1 MIKKNSTISSNE
13 TSKNSKDKVIK
24 DNPVLEWLFDIVN
37 YFIFSAFAFVCVYPF
52 YYIFINTISNNKI
65 SEKGGIVWIPKG
77 LHLQNYIDAFKIPN
91 LGHAAFISI
100 SRTVIGTILTVFIAA
115 FLGYMFTR
123 ETLPNRRFWYRF
135 VIVTMYFNAGII
147 PWYLTMMN
155 LGLTNNFLGYI
166 LPTLVSP
173 FYIILTKTYVEAT
186 PKEIQ
191 EAAECDG
198 AGVLTIF
205 FKIMLPVCKPIL
217 STVAIFVAVGH
228 WNSFQD
234 TLLLM
239 TQEKYFTLQFI
250 LYRYLQS
257 SQSLMAIVNATSG
270 GGAAM
275 VANAQTQTSI
285 RMTVT
290 IIVALPIIMVYPF
303 FQKYLVKGIMIG
315 AVKG

>member
-1 MIKKNSTISSNE
+1 MKRKEKNLITNKGNKIKQRSLS
-13 TSKNSKDKVIK
+13 DR
-24 DNPVLEWLFDIVN
+24 LLDIIN
-37 YFIFSAFAFVCVYPF
+37 YTVFSLFAFVCVYPF

-65 SEKGGIVWIPKG
+65 SEQGGVIWYPKG
-77 LHLQNYIDAFKIPN
+77 VHLQNYIDAFKIPG
-91 LGHAAFISI
+91 LGQATFISV
-100 SRTVIGTILTVFIAA
+100 SRTVLGTALTVFVAV

-123 ETLPNRRFWYRF
+123 ETLFKRKFWYRF
-135 VIVTMYFNAGII
+135 VVVTMYFNAGII

-155 LGLTNNFLGYI
+155 LGLTNNFWGYI
-166 LPTLVSP
+166 LPAIVSP
-173 FYIILTKTYVEAT
+173 FYIILTKTYIEST

-191 EAAECDG
+191 EAADVDG

-205 FKIMLPVCKPIL
+205 FKIMLPICKPIL
-217 STVAIFVAVGH
+217 STIAIFSAVGH

-239 TQEKYFTLQFI
+239 TQEKYYTLQFI

-257 SQSLMAIVNATSG
+257 SQSLSSIVNATAGS
-270 GGAAM
+270 A
-275 VANAQTQTSI
+275 VLANIQTQTSI

-303 FQKYLVKGIMIG
+303 FQRFFVKGIMIG

>member
-1 MIKKNSTISSNE
+1 MRG
-13 TSKNSKDKVIK
+13 K
-24 DNPVLEWLFDIVN
+24 DNNIEANKRNKIKEHAISDRLLDIIN
-37 YFIFSAFAFVCVYPF
+37 YIVFSLFAFVCVYPF

-65 SEKGGIVWIPKG
+65 SEQGGVIWYPKG
-77 LHLQNYIDAFKIPN
+77 IHLQNYIDAFKIPG
-91 LGHAAFISI
+91 LGQAAFVSV
-100 SRTVIGTILTVFIAA
+100 SRTVIGTAATVFVAV

-123 ETLPNRRFWYRF
+123 ETLFKRKFWYRF
-135 VIVTMYFNAGII
+135 VVITMYFNAGII

-155 LGLTNNFLGYI
+155 LKLTNNFWGYI
-166 LPTLVSP
+166 LPLVVSP
-173 FYIILTKTYVEAT
+173 FYIILTKTYIEST

-191 EAAECDG
+191 EAADVDG

-205 FKIMLPVCKPIL
+205 YKIMLPICKPIL
-217 STVAIFVAVGH
+217 STIAIFSAVGH

-239 TQEKYFTLQFI
+239 TQEKYYTLQFI

-257 SQSLMAIVNATSG
+257 SQSLSSIINATAGSTV
-270 GGAAM
+270 
-275 VANAQTQTSI
+275 VANIQTQTSI

-303 FQKYLVKGIMIG
+303 FQRYFVKGIMIG

>member
-1 MIKKNSTISSNE
+1 MKRKEKNLITNKGNKIKQRSLS
-13 TSKNSKDKVIK
+13 DR
-24 DNPVLEWLFDIVN
+24 LLDIIN
-37 YFIFSAFAFVCVYPF
+37 YTVFSLFAFVCVYPF
-52 YYIFINTISNNKI
+52 YYIFINTISNNKL
-65 SEKGGIVWIPKG
+65 SEQGKVIWFPKG
-77 LHLQNYIDAFKIPN
+77 IHLQNYIDAFKIPG
-91 LGHAAFISI
+91 LGQATFISV
-100 SRTVIGTILTVFIAA
+100 SRTVLGTALTVFVAV

-123 ETLPNRRFWYRF
+123 ETMFKRRFWYRF
-135 VIVTMYFNAGII
+135 VVVTMYFNAGII

-155 LGLTNNFLGYI
+155 LGLTNNFWGYI
-166 LPTLVSP
+166 LPAIVSP
-173 FYIILTKTYVEAT
+173 FYIILTKTYIEST

-191 EAAECDG
+191 EAADVDG

-205 FKIMLPVCKPIL
+205 FKIMLPICKPIL
-217 STVAIFVAVGH
+217 STIAIFSAVGH

-239 TQEKYFTLQFI
+239 TQEKYYTLQFI

-257 SQSLMAIVNATSG
+257 SQSLSSIVNATAGS
-270 GGAAM
+270 A
-275 VANAQTQTSI
+275 VLANIQTQTSI

-303 FQKYLVKGIMIG
+303 FQRFFVKGIMIG

>member
-1 MIKKNSTISSNE
+1 MRG
-13 TSKNSKDKVIK
+13 K
-24 DNPVLEWLFDIVN
+24 DNNIEANKRNKIKEHAISDRLLDIIN
-37 YFIFSAFAFVCVYPF
+37 YIVFSLFAFVCVYPF

-65 SEKGGIVWIPKG
+65 SEQGGVIWYPKG
-77 LHLQNYIDAFKIPN
+77 IHLQNYIDAFKIPG
-91 LGHAAFISI
+91 LGQAAFVSI
-100 SRTVIGTILTVFIAA
+100 SRTVIGTAATVFVAV

-123 ETLPNRRFWYRF
+123 ETLFKRKFWYRF
-135 VIVTMYFNAGII
+135 VVITMYFNAGII

-155 LGLTNNFLGYI
+155 LKLTNNFWGYI
-166 LPTLVSP
+166 LPLVVSP
-173 FYIILTKTYVEAT
+173 FYIILTKTYIEST

-191 EAAECDG
+191 EAADVDG

-205 FKIMLPVCKPIL
+205 YKIMLPICKPIL
-217 STVAIFVAVGH
+217 STIAIFSAVGH

-239 TQEKYFTLQFI
+239 TQEKYYTLQFI

-257 SQSLMAIVNATSG
+257 SQSLSSIINATAGSTV
-270 GGAAM
+270 
-275 VANAQTQTSI
+275 VANIQTQTSI

-303 FQKYLVKGIMIG
+303 FQRYFVKGIMIG

>member
-1 MIKKNSTISSNE
+1 MKRKNSIIKSNNCNKI
-13 TSKNSKDKVIK
+13 KNHSLSDRLLDV
-24 DNPVLEWLFDIVN
+24 VN
-37 YFIFSAFAFVCVYPF
+37 YTVFSLFAFVCVYPF

-65 SEKGGIVWIPKG
+65 SESGGVIWYPKG
-77 LHLQNYIDAFKIPN
+77 IHLQNYIDAFKIPG
-91 LGHAAFISI
+91 LGQAAFISI
-100 SRTVIGTILTVFIAA
+100 SRTIIGTALTLIIAA

-123 ETLPNRRFWYRF
+123 ETMFKRRFWYRF
-135 VIVTMYFNAGII
+135 VVVTMYFNAGII

-173 FYIILTKTYVEAT
+173 FYIILTKTYIEST

-198 AGVLTIF
+198 AGILTMF
-205 FKIMLPVCKPIL
+205 YKIMLPICKPIL
-217 STVAIFVAVGH
+217 ATIAIFSAVGH

-239 TQEKYFTLQFI
+239 TQEKYYTLQFI
-250 LYRYLQS
+250 LYRYLKS
-257 SQSLMAIVNATSG
+257 SQSLSAIVNATAGSA
-270 GGAAM
+270 GAM
-275 VANAQTQTSI
+275 LANTQTQTSI

-290 IIVALPIIMVYPF
+290 IIVALPIMMIYPF
-303 FQKYLVKGIMIG
+303 FQRFFVKGIMIG

>member
-1 MIKKNSTISSNE
+1 MKKENQLISNKRNKIKKHSLS
-13 TSKNSKDKVIK
+13 DRLLDV
-24 DNPVLEWLFDIVN
+24 VN
-37 YFIFSAFAFVCVYPF
+37 YTVFSLFAFVCVYPF

-65 SEKGGIVWIPKG
+65 SEKGGVVWIPKG
-77 LHLQNYIDAFKIPN
+77 IHFQNYIDAFRIPG
-91 LGHAAFISI
+91 LGQAAMISI
-100 SRTVIGTILTVFIAA
+100 SRTVIGTALTVLVAI

-123 ETLPNRRFWYRF
+123 ENLFKRKIWYRF
-135 VIVTMYFNAGII
+135 VVITMYFNAGII

-166 LPTLVSP
+166 LPTMISP
-173 FYIILTKTYVEAT
+173 FYIILTKTYVEST

-191 EAAECDG
+191 EAADCDG
-198 AGVLTIF
+198 AGVLQIF
-205 FKIMLPVCKPIL
+205 FKIMLPICKPIL
-217 STVAIFVAVGH
+217 ATIAIFTAVGH

-239 TQEKYFTLQFI
+239 TQEKFYTLQFI

-257 SQSLMAIVNATSG
+257 SQSLSAIINATAGS
-270 GGAAM
+270 AEAIL
-275 VANAQTQTSI
+275 ANTQTQTSI

-290 IIVALPIIMVYPF
+290 IIVALPIMMIYPF
-303 FQKYLVKGIMIG
+303 FQRFFVKGIMIG

>member
-1 MIKKNSTISSNE
+1 MPSNKNN
-13 TSKNSKDKVIK
+13 KIK
-24 DNPVLEWLFDIVN
+24 DSSISDLLLDIVN
-37 YFIFSAFAFVCVYPF
+37 YFIFSVFAFVCVYPF

-65 SEKGGIVWIPKG
+65 SEKGGVVWFPKG
-77 LHLQNYIDAFKIPN
+77 IHIQNYIDVFKIPG
-91 LGHAAFISI
+91 LGQAALVSV
-100 SRTVIGTILTVFIAA
+100 SRTVIGTVLTVFIAA

-123 ETLPNRRFWYRF
+123 ETMHNRKFWYRF

-166 LPTLVSP
+166 LPSLVSP
-173 FYIILTKTYVEAT
+173 FYIILTKTYIEST

-198 AGVLTIF
+198 AGILTIF
-205 FKIMLPVCKPIL
+205 TKIMLPVCKPIL
-217 STVAIFVAVGH
+217 ATISIFTAVGH

-239 TQEKYFTLQFI
+239 TQEKYYTLQFI

-257 SQSLMAIVNATSG
+257 SQSLSAIVNATAGSG
-270 GGAAM
+270 SAM
-275 VANAQTQTSI
+275 LANSQTQTSI

-290 IIVALPIIMVYPF
+290 IIVALPIIMIYPF
-303 FQKYLVKGIMIG
+303 FQRFLVKGIMIG

>member
-1 MIKKNSTISSNE
+1 MKR
-13 TSKNSKDKVIK
+13 K
-24 DNPVLEWLFDIVN
+24 DNVMVSGKHHGRKKQSVSDRLLDITN
-37 YFIFSAFAFVCVYPF
+37 YTIFSLFAFVCLYPF

-65 SEKGGIVWIPKG
+65 SEKGGVIWVPKEI
-77 LHLQNYIDAFKIPN
+77 HIQNYMDAFKIPG
-91 LGHAAFISI
+91 LGQAAFISV
-100 SRTVIGTILTVFIAA
+100 SRTIIGTALAVLIAA

-123 ETLPNRRFWYRF
+123 ETMFKRKFWYRF
-135 VIVTMYFNAGII
+135 IVITMYFNAGII

-166 LPTLVSP
+166 LPMLVSP
-173 FYIILTKTYVEAT
+173 FHIILTKTYIEST

-205 FKIMLPVCKPIL
+205 YKIMLPICKPIL
-217 STVAIFVAVGH
+217 ATIAIFQAVGH

-239 TQEKYFTLQFI
+239 TQEKYYTLQFV

-257 SQSLMAIVNATSG
+257 SQSLSAIINATAGS
-270 GGAAM
+270 AEAM
-275 VANAQTQTSI
+275 LANAQTQTSI

-303 FQKYLVKGIMIG
+303 FQRFFVKGIMIG